1 MTTTD
6 ITTCLISMMVGTLVA
21 CIILLSYWEVKDR

>member
-6 ITTCLISMMVGTLVA
+6 IATCLISMMVGTIVA
-21 CIILLSYWEVKDR
+21 CILLLRYWEVKDR

>member
-1 MTTTD
+1 MNLDD
-6 ITTCLISMMVGTLVA
+6 ITTCLIAMMVGTLVA

>member
-1 MTTTD
+1 MTNDD
-6 ITTCLISMMVGTLVA
+6 ITTCLIAMMVGTLVA